1 MVKSK
6 KNFKLYEG
14 SERTRE
20 SSSIHLPPRSCWF
33 SNTRVIRQSEIK
45 QIDTSV
51 SCKEK
56 DTANLYVH
64 LKKSTNLKS
73 NTTDKY
79 VVTQGMCVGNKI
91 LNPQPPQE
99 YGIQVD
105 KQYNLRNTNRNFVA
119 NSARAINPITR
130 TKTIT
135 PNTNLVNERKQIK
148 HITNKLDKGH
158 SERIWKELFKVIDL
172 SDLIVEVLDARNP
185 SGTRSHYIEQY
196 IKKQSPNKHLIIV
209 LNKCDLVPSYVT
221 KEWLH
226 SISKEFPTV
235 AFHCSVTN
243 PFGKGAL
250 LSVLR
255 QISHLK
261 TDKPF
266 LKVCFIG
273 FPNVGKSSVINAL
286 KTKEVCKVANRPGE
300 TKVWQLVVLMK
311 KLFLLDCP
319 GFVHFNTRD
328 FEVDIIVNG
337 VKRVEKI
344 SDASAYL
351 PMILR
356 SVKPHFLQRTYQ
368 IRYWSSAE
376 DFITQL
382 AMKSGRIITKGQP
395 DIETSAKMVRNP

>member
-1 MVKSK
+1 M
-6 KNFKLYEG
+6 
-14 SERTRE
+14 
-20 SSSIHLPPRSCWF
+20 
-33 SNTRVIRQSEIK
+33 
-45 QIDTSV
+45 
-51 SCKEK
+51 
-56 DTANLYVH
+56 
-64 LKKSTNLKS
+64 
-73 NTTDKY
+73 
-79 VVTQGMCVGNKI
+79 
-91 LNPQPPQE
+91 
-99 YGIQVD
+99 
-105 KQYNLRNTNRNFVA
+105 
-119 NSARAINPITR
+119 
-130 TKTIT
+130 KTIT
-135 PNTNLVNERKQIK
+135 PNTNLVNKRKQIK
-148 HITNKLDKGH
+148 HITNKFDKGH
-158 SERIWKELFKVIDL
+158 SERIWKEFFKVIDL

-196 IKKQSPNKHLIIV
+196 IKKQSPNKHLIII

-300 TKVWQLVVLMK
+300 TKVWQLIVLMK

-328 FEVDIIVNG
+328 SEVDTIVNG
-337 VKRVEKI
+337 VKRVENI

-395 DIETSAKMVRNP
+395 DIETSAKMILLDYQSGKNPLFKLTHERCEKDSKKHPIHLGVSEPNISFPEKNNSLPSKVMHLKDKKRTKNESNMDTPIAWNRLW